1 MGSSRQGEEAK
12 AGKTGSGG
20 SQVGGLPLLLVQ
32 RTLGS
37 RNKLKR
43 FLGFM
48 LNSVFFKSYQLV

>member
-48 LNSVFFKSYQLV
+48 LNSVF